1 MPAPVTSQL
10 CKNGDPGPQSF
21 ASQLPEPHA
30 DLGRFDLDRQT
41 ISVTGPVD
49 ANLTAGGRQRQTSTL
64 ACLSP
69 LPSLIQMPFDERVQA
84 GIEIKQGSRVPVP
97 VDDRVSARGDLA
109 WAISVGGIGVVGFA
123 VLLLFTWYYAATLFL
138 IFAGMLLGVA
148 LNAMTNLLGRVIQLP
163 HALRLTIV
171 CLVLAGLLS
180 GVVFLGG
187 TTIAQQAK
195 VLSDTIKSQLVTVK
209 GFLEKNGIDTGYFD
223 LGNPAATAPGS
234 PSSETPAAAP
244 ARTLPSASEFA
255 SSGGAI
261 VSQTL
266 KLLLGTLS
274 AVGNFF
280 IVLFL
285 GLTFAAQPNVYR
297 KGLLFMAP
305 ARHRDRATIIVDRI
319 GDTLERW
326 LIAQILTMAA
336 VFLVTWIGLALIG
349 IQSSFIL
356 GIQAGLLA
364 FIPTVGALLAGLIV
378 VLASLASGWVAALSA
393 FLLFLG
399 VHALESYILTPIIQ
413 RQALDIPPATL
424 FAFQILLGV
433 VFGIWGLAL
442 ALPLM
447 AIVKVMIDYFKAE
460 EITPAAAAA

>member
-1 MPAPVTSQL
+1 VAV
-10 CKNGDPGPQSF
+10 
-21 ASQLPEPHA
+21 
-30 DLGRFDLDRQT
+30 
-41 ISVTGPVD
+41 
-49 ANLTAGGRQRQTSTL
+49 ST
-64 ACLSP
+64 
-69 LPSLIQMPFDERVQA
+69 
-84 GIEIKQGSRVPVP
+84 
-97 VDDRVSARGDLA
+97 DDRHRARNDLA
-109 WAISVGGIGVVGFA
+109 WAISIGGIGIVAFA
-123 VLLLFTWYYAATLFL
+123 ALLLFTWYFAATLFL

-148 LNAMTNLLGRVIQLP
+148 LNAMTNMLGRVVRLP
-163 HALRLTIV
+163 HSLRLIIV

-187 TTIAQQAK
+187 ATIAQQATA
-195 VLSDTIKSQLVTVK
+195 LSGTIKSQLVGVK
-209 GFLEKNGIDTGYFD
+209 AFLEKNGIDTSYFD
-223 LGNPAATAPGS
+223 LGNPAATAGTTP
-234 PSSETPAAAP
+234 ETPGAAP
-244 ARTLPSASEFA
+244 THTIPSPGALA

-266 KLLLGTLS
+266 KLLLGTVS

-285 GLTFAAQPNVYR
+285 GLAFAAQPSVYR
-297 KGLLFMAP
+297 KGLLYITP
-305 ARHRDRATIIVDRI
+305 ARHRGRATVVVDRI

-326 LIAQILTMAA
+326 LIAQIVTMFA
-336 VFLVTWIGLALIG
+336 VFLVTWIGLMIIG

-364 FIPTVGALLAGLIV
+364 FVPTVGALLAGVIV
-378 VLASLASGWVAALSA
+378 VLASLASGWVAAASA
-393 FLLFLG
+393 FVLFLG
-399 VHALESYILTPIIQ
+399 VHAMESYILTPIIQ

-447 AIVKVMIDYFKAE
+447 AIVKVMIDYFKADE
-460 EITPAAAAA
+460 ASPEATAAA

>member
-1 MPAPVTSQL
+1 MA
-10 CKNGDPGPQSF
+10 
-21 ASQLPEPHA
+21 
-30 DLGRFDLDRQT
+30 
-41 ISVTGPVD
+41 
-49 ANLTAGGRQRQTSTL
+49 
-64 ACLSP
+64 
-69 LPSLIQMPFDERVQA
+69 
-84 GIEIKQGSRVPVP
+84 
-97 VDDRVSARGDLA
+97 VSAKDRLAARNDLA

-123 VLLLFTWYYAATLFL
+123 ALLLFTWHFAATLFL

-148 LNAMTNLLGRVIQLP
+148 LNAMTNMLGRVVSLT
-163 HALRLTIV
+163 HSLRLTIV

-187 TTIAQQAK
+187 ATIAQQATA
-195 VLSDTIKSQLVTVK
+195 LSGTIKSQLVNVK
-209 GFLEKNGIDTGYFD
+209 AFLEKNGIDTSYFD
-223 LGNPAATAPGS
+223 LGN
-234 PSSETPAAAP
+234 AAAP
-244 ARTLPSASEFA
+244 PTDSSTPAISGAPTTHNLPSAGAIA

-266 KLLLGTLS
+266 KLLLGTVS

-285 GLTFAAQPNVYR
+285 GLTFAAQPSVYR
-297 KGLLFMAP
+297 TGLLFMAP
-305 ARHRDRATIIVDRI
+305 VRHRARATVIVDRI
-319 GDTLERW
+319 GETLERW
-326 LIAQILTMAA
+326 LIAQIITMFA
-336 VFLVTWIGLALIG
+336 VFLVTWIGLAIIG

-364 FIPTVGALLAGLIV
+364 FIPTVGALIGGLIV
-378 VLASLASGWVAALSA
+378 VLASLASGWVAAASA
-393 FLLFLG
+393 FVLFLG

-413 RQALDIPPATL
+413 RHALDIPPATL

-447 AIVKVMIDYFKAE
+447 AIVKVMIDYFKAD
-460 EITPAAAAA
+460 EIAADAVAA